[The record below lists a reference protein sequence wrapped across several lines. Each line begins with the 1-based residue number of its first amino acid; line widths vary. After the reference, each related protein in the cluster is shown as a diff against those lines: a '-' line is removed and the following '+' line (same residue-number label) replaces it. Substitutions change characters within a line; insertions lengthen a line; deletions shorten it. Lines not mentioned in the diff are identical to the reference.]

1 MTRIIGNFGRNTP
14 TARWIVALAAGALVA
29 AMAGAMPAAAQD
41 PQATAAEIDNSLN
54 YQAAAPSASPMYPS
68 GAYAAAPRRYRS
80 GASAS
85 TRGSGAYAS
94 AHGNEQPAPS
104 TRPHKDFQ
112 DYK

>member
-1 MTRIIGNFGRNTP
+1 MM
-14 TARWIVALAAGALVA
+14 AA
-29 AMAGAMPAAAQD
+29 AMPAAAQD

-80 GASAS
+80 GSS

-94 AHGNEQPAPS
+94 AHTNAQPAPP
-104 TRPHKDFQ
+104 TPPHKDFQ